1 MSRIPA
7 DRTTSF
13 ASWEMPEVKEGQ
25 IVKVEKLKQRG
36 PRGELINVAKEEII
50 YNSITAAQLD
60 EITQQAY
67 EDVRQ
72 QAYQDGVKQGHKEGF
87 QAGLDEGKTAVAEQ
101 AQQLNHA
108 VANVFNYLQDQDD
121 EVELALVNIA
131 SCIASSVLRREL
143 TVDTSH
149 IRSIVKEAVALL
161 PLSASNLTVYL
172 SEQDYHF
179 LTNETDIAELW
190 KLHIDRTLQPGG
202 CRVSSKHS
210 VVEYTLEQQFQQ
222 TVNGLVE
229 KRFAELSTST
239 SAAPVDDIDTDAP
252 PPSDDVS

>member
-7 DRTTSF
+7 DKTTSF
-13 ASWEMPEVKEGQ
+13 ASWDMPEVKEGQ

-36 PRGELINVAKEEII
+36 PRGELVNVAKEEII
-50 YNSITAAQLD
+50 YNALTAAQLE

-72 QAYQDGVKQGHKEGF
+72 QAYQDGVKQGHKEGY

-108 VANVFNYLQDQDD
+108 VANIFNYLQGQDD
-121 EVELALVNIA
+121 EVEQALVNIA

-143 TVDTSH
+143 TVDASH
-149 IRSIVKEAVALL
+149 IRSVVKEAIALL
-161 PLSASNLTVYL
+161 PISASNLTVYL

-179 LTNETDIAELW
+179 LTNETDLAESW
-190 KLHIDRTLQPGG
+190 KLQIDRTLQPGG
-202 CRVSSKHS
+202 CRVTSEHS
-210 VVEYTLEQQFQQ
+210 VVDYTLEQQFQQ
-222 TVNGLVE
+222 TVKGLVE
-229 KRFAELSTST
+229 KRFTELSPLTT
-239 SAAPVDDIDTDAP
+239 AAPVDDIDTDAS
-252 PPSDDVS
+252 PSPDDIS